1 MFAGYAGRM
10 AERADDRS
18 EEDVD
23 KDENVATSREGGRFV
38 GRAASDDSFDAERSG
53 AEARSQSKDDDR

>member
-1 MFAGYAGRM
+1 M